1 MSKSAALLLILVF
14 LIALC
19 LTVAKPVSSSAN
31 TAEDTWVEKAPMPT
45 PRAGLGV
52 VSVDDKIYAIGGAS
66 TAPYHNQAENLL
78 SINEEYDP
86 TTDTWTVK
94 PSMPTPRAYFAIAAY
109 QNKIYCIGGVV
120 GSEKLEDSGGIT
132 HSLFVYSGINEVY
145 DTITETWETK
155 ASMPIDDAR
164 FQANVVDGKI
174 YAIGSQFTY
183 VYDPT
188 ADSWTQKTPVPEKVY
203 SYNWFVASATL
214 ANRIFVTG
222 EFETGL
228 LDYDDQRLFMYNTL
242 NDSWS
247 ESAQGTFDAGIGV
260 GVTVGVRAPA
270 RVYVLGLTNWGYD
283 QVNQAYDPQTGNWSS
298 AMPNPL
304 DQRDFGCVILNDVLY
319 VVGGY
324 VDSETVTDANQAYL
338 PIGFS
343 PLPEISVLSPL
354 TQTYNG
360 SSVSLNFTVNRPVS
374 WMGYSLDGADN
385 VTVAGNLT
393 LTGLSGGVHNV
404 TVYAGDSFETVGAS
418 ETVSFAVAPGSF
430 PYMLVAV
437 AVLTIVLACVVLIL
451 YLRKYKRF
459 N

>member
-360 SSVSLNFTVNRPVS
+360 SSVSLNFTVDRPVS

-385 VTVAGNLT
+385 VTVTGNLT
-393 LTGLSGGVHNV
+393 LSGLSGGVHNV
-404 TVYAGDSFETVGAS
+404 TVYANDTYGNMGAS
-418 ETVSFAVAPGSF
+418 ETIFFTVEPFPTSLVIAILITVSVIIVCL
-430 PYMLVAV
+430 LV
-437 AVLTIVLACVVLIL
+437 
-451 YLRKYKRF
+451 YFKKRKH
-459 N
+459 